1 MACMKHWILDGY
13 NIMHVLDF
21 IKRDLPFEIARERFI
36 SWVCPFQALGDKSVT
51 IVFDDNV
58 HAPGPHELHPRIRVI
73 YSPEGFNADGT
84 MLSLVRQMPPSQRP
98 HVVAVTRDGML
109 RDALLGYGCTVISP
123 ESFSNEFQAYRSHTQ
138 RKADHPN
145 FGQADESFSYQP
157 FKEFFE

>member
-1 MACMKHWILDGY
+1 MKHWILDGY
-13 NIMHVLDF
+13 NVMHALDF

-36 SWVCPFQALGDKSVT
+36 SWVCPFQALGDKVVT

-58 HAPGPHELHPRIRVI
+58 HAPGPHEIHPRIRVI

-84 MLSLVRQMPPSQRP
+84 MLALVRQMPASQRP

-109 RDALLGYGCTVISP
+109 GEALLGYGCTVISP
-123 ESFSNEFQAYRSHTQ
+123 TSFANEFQAYRSHVHYKENHLDLKNDDDFTY
-138 RKADHPN
+138 K
-145 FGQADESFSYQP
+145 P